1 MPSHIICALSGSLT
15 RRQSFSSPMLAMSIS
30 ERFKPVIWRV
40 FSIVNLDQIKG
51 PYLRVKRNDKGH
63 QRSLIL
69 QHSRFQRNSMFI
81 ISEPFYC
88 IYFRFEFNSL
98 FNNEILWVWLGRPRY
113 CAPDLEARCNFFL

>member
-1 MPSHIICALSGSLT
+1 
-15 RRQSFSSPMLAMSIS
+15 
-30 ERFKPVIWRV
+30 
-40 FSIVNLDQIKG
+40 
-51 PYLRVKRNDKGH
+51 
-63 QRSLIL
+63 
-69 QHSRFQRNSMFI
+69 MFI